1 MKGLGDEAV
10 PGSRVT
16 PGPLPGLFLLD
27 LAVREDPERSG
38 ASFREV
44 FRADEL
50 DAAGVP
56 PFRPIQW
63 NVSESERGT
72 IRGIHAEP
80 WDKLIHVVAG
90 EVFSAV
96 ADVRKGSPTA
106 GKVWTGV
113 LDPTKAILVGSGLG
127 NSFQVVSERATVAYL
142 VTGSWRP
149 DVSYPS
155 VRFDDSDLAIPW
167 PIPDHGLELSD
178 KDRSAP
184 SLRELW
190 AD

>member
-1 MKGLGDEAV
+1 M
-10 PGSRVT
+10 
-16 PGPLPGLFLLD
+16 PGLFLLD
-27 LAVREDPERSG
+27 LVVRMDPERSG

-80 WDKLIHVVAG
+80 WDKLIHVIAG

-113 LDPTKAILVGSGLG
+113 LDPAKAVLVGSGLG
-127 NSFQVVSERATVAYL
+127 NSFQVVSERASVAYL

-149 DVSYPS
+149 DVAYPS
-155 VRFDDSDLAIPW
+155 VRFDDPDLAIPW
-167 PIPDHGLELSD
+167 PIPGRGLGLSD

>member
-1 MKGLGDEAV
+1 MKGLGDDPV

-16 PGPLPGLFLLD
+16 PGPIPGLFLLD
-27 LAVREDPERSG
+27 LVVREDPERRG

-44 FRADEL
+44 FRAEEL

-56 PFRPIQW
+56 PFQPIQW
-63 NVSESERGT
+63 NVSESAHGT

-80 WDKLIHVVAG
+80 WDKLIHVISG

-96 ADVRKGSPTA
+96 ADVRKDSPTA
-106 GKVWTGV
+106 GQVWTGV
-113 LDPTKAILVGSGLG
+113 LDRSTAILVGAGLG

-149 DVSYPS
+149 DLSYPS
-155 VRFDDSDLAIPW
+155 VRFDDPDLAIPW
-167 PIPDHGLELSD
+167 PIQDEGLELSD